1 MQPVVTSLLAD
12 HRLPLDPE
20 VTSIWKALTRGPD
33 SSLATVVTHYLM
45 DLISDAGGNG
55 HLFEENG
62 TADSRYQKARTGKG
76 PLKARHTGL
85 AAVQALG
92 IMFDTREMAAAAT
105 VGFSDIFVPL
115 VMAMSR

>member
-1 MQPVVTSLLAD
+1 MKNGHDQRDKDVA
-12 HRLPLDPE
+12 E
-20 VTSIWKALTRGPD
+20 
-33 SSLATVVTHYLM
+33 
-45 DLISDAGGNG
+45 SDGGAGGGSNGG